1 MKNIFIF
8 FEEGNLVNNPSLN
21 CLIEDLSKKNNLKIF
36 CNRNKFNGKFDNTK
50 FYFRSKLFNKIS
62 NIIYNKICYYYLA
75 LFYFIISRYHILFH
89 DIDLVIGI
97 DRIGLIESYF
107 ISKLRKKP
115 LVYISFEIFF
125 QEETSKKFKD
135 LEKKTS
141 KLVKLFIV
149 QDKIRKKYLSL
160 ENDLKKNKVFILPL
174 ASSSIKI
181 KKNNNHILE
190 KKLNI
195 NDDRKI
201 LAMIGSCVKWTM
213 IDEVLSNISSWPKDW
228 VLLIHDRYLNIEY
241 FEHLKKKHNLVHSD
255 KVIFSNLKIINIDE
269 MNILLDKVNLGLA
282 LYKPTYDSMFTG
294 KNLEYI
300 GQASGKISTFFRY
313 NIPVISN
320 VLNNYSNINDFK
332 IGYNIKNINEIPN
345 ILKCHKLENF
355 NNEPKKYFNNY
366 LSYDLYKYNLLNE
379 IDKLI

>member
-1 MKNIFIF
+1 MKNIYIF

-21 CLIEDLSKKNNLKIF
+21 CFIKDLSKKNNLKIF
-36 CNRNKFNGKFDNTK
+36 CNQNKFNGNFDNTK
-50 FYFRSKLFNKIS
+50 FYFKSKLFNKIS
-62 NIIYNKICYYYLA
+62 NIIYNKICYYNLA
-75 LFYFIISRYHILFH
+75 LFYFIISRYYILFH

-97 DRIGLIESYF
+97 DRIGLIEGYF
-107 ISKLRKKP
+107 ISKLKKKP

-149 QDKIRKKYLSL
+149 QDKKRKKNLSY
-160 ENDLKKNKVFILPL
+160 ENDLKDNKVFILPL

-181 KKNNNHILE
+181 KKNYNGFLE

-195 NDDRKI
+195 KDNSKI

-213 IDEVLSNISSWPKDW
+213 IDEVLANMSNWPKNW
-228 VLLIHDRYLNIEY
+228 VLLIHDRYPNFEY

-255 KVIFSNLKIINIDE
+255 KVIFSKLKIINIDE

-282 LYKPTYDSMFTG
+282 LYKPSYDSMYTG

-300 GQASGKISTFFRY
+300 GQASGKISTFLRY

-320 VLNNYSNINDFK
+320 VLSNYSNGNDLK
-332 IGYNIKNINEIPN
+332 IGYNINDINEIPN
-345 ILKCHKLENF
+345 ILKRYRIENF
-355 NNEPKKYFNNY
+355 NNEPKKYFDNF
-366 LSYDLYKYNLLNE
+366 LSYDLYRHNLIKE
-379 IDKLI
+379 INKLI